1 MVSISS
7 EHVEQFRR
15 DGYLVVEDF
24 LTPSECDK
32 LRERAFQ
39 IIREADISQH
49 PSVSFSTHG
58 ENQQARNT
66 DHFLTS
72 GDKIRI
78 FYEDSAIGENGK
90 PNVPLEQAVF
100 MLAHG
105 LHIRDEEFKKVTFS
119 DKMKG
124 IMKSLDLKK
133 PSVFQ
138 SMVIFKQPNFGAAVN
153 PHQDS
158 TYHHTVPMSVIGFW
172 IALEDAD
179 VDNGCLW
186 FVPGSHKYGVPQ
198 RLLKTVAE
206 DGTIGTRFEGDLST
220 YPGPEEYV
228 ATPVKK
234 GTLVIIHGE
243 VVHMSGEN
251 KSSRSRNIYG
261 FHVYDA
267 GMSEWSQEN
276 WLQPPTDQ
284 AFPCVYD

>member
-1 MVSISS
+1 MNLSS
-7 EHVEQFRR
+7 EQVEQFRR

-24 LTPSECDK
+24 LTPSECNK
-32 LRERAFQ
+32 LRERAFLMV
-39 IIREADISQH
+39 READVSQH
-49 PSVSFSTHG
+49 PIVTFNTRD

-66 DHFLTS
+66 DYFLTS

-78 FYEDSAIGENGK
+78 FYEDGAFGENGELK
-90 PNVPLEQAVF
+90 VPLERAVF

-105 LHIRDEEFKKVTFS
+105 LHVQDEEFKKVTFS
-119 DKMKG
+119 DRMKG
-124 IMKSLDLKK
+124 VVRSLDLKK

-138 SMVIFKQPNFGAAVN
+138 SMIIFKQPKIGAAVK

-158 TYHHTVPMSVIGFW
+158 TYHYTIPMNLVGFW

-179 VDNGCLW
+179 MDNSCLW
-186 FVPGSHKYGVPQ
+186 FVPGSHKSGIPQ
-198 RLLKTVAE
+198 RLLKTIAE

-220 YPGPEEYV
+220 YPKPEEYV

-243 VVHMSGEN
+243 VVH
-251 KSSRSRNIYG
+251 KSEKNESDRSRNIYA

-267 GMSEWSQEN
+267 GTSEWSGEN
-276 WLQPPTDQ
+276 WLQPTADRP
-284 AFPCVYD
+284 FPCIYD